1 MNSGSESERAAR
13 VLVGAGSVKERLL
26 HAWRQ
31 LADLQ
36 TADLPNELQ
45 NDFTV
50 LQRRLQRER
59 PMYGEDAVTA
69 TVRKLSGEDACRM
82 AYDLLFLCFR
92 LSRDTAADAPRTY
105 ASSASVIP
113 LFAAEA

>member
-13 VLVGAGSVKERLL
+13 VLVGSGSVKERLL
-26 HAWRQ
+26 QAWRQ
-31 LADLQ
+31 LADMQ
-36 TADLPNELQ
+36 TADLPNELH
-45 NDFTV
+45 NDFTA
-50 LQRRLQRER
+50 LQRRLQLER

-69 TVRKLSGEDACRM
+69 TVRKLSGDDACRM

-92 LSRDTAADAPRTY
+92 LSRDTAVDAPRSYT
-105 ASSASVIP
+105 ASASVIP